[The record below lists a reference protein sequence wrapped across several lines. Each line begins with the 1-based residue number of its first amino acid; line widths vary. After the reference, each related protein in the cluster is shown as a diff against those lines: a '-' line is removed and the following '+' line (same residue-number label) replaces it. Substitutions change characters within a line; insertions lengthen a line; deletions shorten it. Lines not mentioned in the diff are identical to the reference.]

1 MNINMDDNNN
11 DEDILINS
19 INNISITPT
28 TRKQY
33 IYDCL
38 NNNVS
43 LKEFYN
49 FVEMRWRNI
58 YNYNWNDPGFIDYI
72 TEPQSVIFFK
82 NSYMNYI
89 NYNNIEYNIVEN
101 FLYVVNLFAKNHK
114 YTWHEDIKTFI
125 KKNYDNTYLYFDI
138 YNGTWNNF

>member
-1 MNINMDDNNN
+1 MNMDMDIDMD
-11 DEDILINS
+11 DEDSLINS
-19 INNISITPT
+19 MNNISIKVS

-38 NNNVS
+38 NTNIN

-49 FVEMRWRNI
+49 FVEMRWKNI
-58 YNYNWNDPGFIDYI
+58 YNWNWNEPNFIDYI
-72 TEPQSVIFFK
+72 TEPSSQIFFK
-82 NSYMNYI
+82 NSYENYI

-101 FLYVVNLFAKNHK
+101 FLYVVNSFAKNYK
-114 YTWHEDIKTFI
+114 YTWHEDIRTFI
-125 KKNYDNTYLYFDI
+125 KRNDYNTYLYFDI